1 MGVSASL
8 RAPAAHRLARVPTV
22 SIKVLNADLLEVEA
36 DVLAVKYAQGFHS
49 SDGLVADKLHERGV
63 NRRALEAPAN
73 ESRFSPSKG
82 ALSAKEVL
90 VLGTVPLSHLGY
102 HDVRLF
108 GSRSLEVLKQ
118 RGGAVR
124 TVAMTVHGA
133 NCGLDEGEAVLA
145 LAGGLIDGIQRG
157 QVPPSLQSIVIVEKR
172 EGRAKRLHHTLL
184 TKLQGLT
191 GVTFTGDVFKV
202 ERPAGDEA
210 LLKPPTPSLPTH
222 GVASVE
228 QKPHAFVAMP
238 FSPEFEDVFHYGI
251 QNPVHSAGL
260 LCERVDAAV
269 FEGLIIQRILSRIET
284 AKVVVAE
291 LSGANPNVYLEVG
304 YAWASK
310 VPTVLLVRDVN
321 ELRFDVKG
329 HRCLVYKTI
338 RELETLLTSELRAAL
353 R

>member
-1 MGVSASL
+1 M
-8 RAPAAHRLARVPTV
+8 PTV
-22 SIKVLNADLLEVEA
+22 SIKVQNADLLEVEA

-49 SDGLVADKLHERGV
+49 SDGLVADKLHEKGV
-63 NRRALEAPAN
+63 NRRALEAPVN
-73 ESRFSPSKG
+73 ESRFSPSHG
-82 ALSAKEVL
+82 ALKAQEVL
-90 VLGTVPLSHLGY
+90 FLGTVPLSHLGY
-102 HDVRLF
+102 HDVRQF
-108 GSRSLEVLKQ
+108 ASRALEVLKL
-118 RGGAVR
+118 RGGTLR
-124 TVAMTVHGA
+124 TLALTVHGA

-157 QVPPSLQSIVIVEKR
+157 QVPPSLQTVVIVEKR

-184 TKLQGLT
+184 TKLVGLT
-191 GVTFTGDVFKV
+191 GVSFSGDVFKV
-202 ERPAGDEA
+202 ERPVGDEA
-210 LLKPPTPSLPTH
+210 LITPQPPSLPTH
-222 GVASVE
+222 GVLSVE
-228 QKPHAFVAMP
+228 HKPHAFVAMP

-251 QNPVHSAGL
+251 QNPVHAAGL

-269 FEGLIIQRILSRIET
+269 FEGLIIQRILSRIES

-291 LSGANPNVYLEVG
+291 LTGANPNVYLEVG

-329 HRCLVYKTI
+329 HRCLVYKNI
-338 RELETLLTSELRAAL
+338 RELETLLAAELRTVI

>member
-1 MGVSASL
+1 
-8 RAPAAHRLARVPTV
+8 
-22 SIKVLNADLLEVEA
+22 
-36 DVLAVKYAQGFHS
+36 
-49 SDGLVADKLHERGV
+49 
-63 NRRALEAPAN
+63 
-73 ESRFSPSKG
+73 
-82 ALSAKEVL
+82 
-90 VLGTVPLSHLGY
+90 
-102 HDVRLF
+102 
-108 GSRSLEVLKQ
+108 
-118 RGGAVR
+118 
-124 TVAMTVHGA
+124 
-133 NCGLDEGEAVLA
+133 
-145 LAGGLIDGIQRG
+145 
-157 QVPPSLQSIVIVEKR
+157 VPPSLQHIVIVEKR

-184 TKLQGLT
+184 TKLPGLT
-191 GVTFTGDVFKV
+191 GVTSSGDAFKV
-202 ERPAGDEA
+202 ERPVGDEA
-210 LLKPPTPSLPTH
+210 LLKPQPPSLPTH

-251 QNPVHSAGL
+251 QNPVHAAGL

-291 LSGANPNVYLEVG
+291 LTGANPNVYLEVG

-329 HRCLVYKTI
+329 HRCLVYKNI
-338 RELETLLTSELRAAL
+338 RELETLLTSELRTVT